1 MPKKQKGKKPDVEE
15 VEEIDESYHSED
27 DSGSDQAASEDNND
41 MRVVDRGNIGNYESD
56 SQEDENSGY
65 GNESD
70 QSSQKNFSKE
80 LKR

>member
-1 MPKKQKGKKPDVEE
+1 MPKKQKGKKPAVEE

-27 DSGSDQAASEDNND
+27 DSGSDNAASEDNND

-56 SQEDENSGY
+56 SQEDENAGY